1 MRLVAMLTSFVGLFL
16 CLGAAGTGIYW
27 GVFNKSSMEWRTIH
41 LNFAISCVFVSLFAH
56 AFSIHFLRKHKS

>member
-1 MRLVAMLTSFVGLFL
+1 MRLVTMLASSVGLLL

-41 LNFAISCVFVSLFAH
+41 LDLAISCVFVSLVAH
-56 AFSIHFLRKHKS
+56 SMSILMLRKAKA